1 MGPANQDRVYF
12 ESQVAESYEDWFECN
27 LAACMLQATMRSIP
41 IATCVGLE
49 SPVKNQSLHAG
60 LESPAG
66 VGKPC
71 QKSEFTCRVGKPSSN
86 LYLQNP
92 RGGGASLHPTEATME
107 EVHWKHRNATT
118 SCGQEPCAAYIC
130 VFQYVFWVM
139 VPMPFSPGSG
149 HHPQDLGKAQDLWPE
164 SLQRI
169 QKEPKF
175 RFNNGI
181 LEVG

>member
-1 MGPANQDRVYF
+1 MQLGCMYVSHMCRVGKPCQKSEF
-12 ESQVAESYEDWFECN
+12 
-27 LAACMLQATMRSIP
+27 TRR
-41 IATCVGLE
+41 VGKPSRGWKAL
-49 SPVKNQSLHAG
+49 SKI
-60 LESPAG
+60 SPAG

-71 QKSEFTCRVGKPSSN
+71 QKSEFTCRVGKPGSN

-107 EVHWKHRNATT
+107 EVHWKYRNSTT

-149 HHPQDLGKAQDLWPE
+149 HHHQDLGKAQDLWPE
-164 SLQRI
+164 SLKRF
-169 QKEPKF
+169 KEPL
-175 RFNNGI
+175 GSLDSSI
-181 LEVG
+181 

>member
-1 MGPANQDRVYF
+1 MRIGLN
-12 ESQVAESYEDWFECN
+12 
-27 LAACMLQATMRSIP
+27 ATWLHVCYRQP
-41 IATCVGLE
+41 WGQYLATCVGLE

-71 QKSEFTCRVGKPSSN
+71 QKSEFTCIGLESPAGVGKPCQKSEFTCRVAKPS
-86 LYLQNP
+86 
-92 RGGGASLHPTEATME
+92 RG
-107 EVHWKHRNATT
+107 WKAL
-118 SCGQEPCAAYIC
+118 SKISEQEPCAAYIC

-149 HHPQDLGKAQDLWPE
+149 HHPQLDLGKAQDLWPE
-164 SLQRI
+164 SQRI

>member
-1 MGPANQDRVYF
+1 MQLGCTYVTGNHEV
-12 ESQVAESYEDWFECN
+12 
-27 LAACMLQATMRSIP
+27 IP

-49 SPVKNQSLHAG
+49 SSVKNQSLHAG

-107 EVHWKHRNATT
+107 EVHWKHRNSTT

-130 VFQYVFWVM
+130 VFSVCFLGYGSYAFQPRQWA
-139 VPMPFSPGSG
+139 PPPGF
-149 HHPQDLGKAQDLWPE
+149 GKGPGPLAREPAEDPEGAQ
-164 SLQRI
+164 I
-169 QKEPKF
+169 
-175 RFNNGI
+175 
-181 LEVG
+181 